1 MVASSSK
8 LADAVAS
15 AIPSPSDYNIHHV
28 SHPATKSDALYSPPL
43 NTPPASTTL
52 TSHFLGVSSRETS
65 ILLYAIEVLIYQT
78 PTITTLFVSKAD
90 STGFFTAKKTQG
102 VSPVRAVTTAF
113 LQYLLDETQR
123 DDRISHVSLFAR
135 AQDQYLFPN
144 SVKIS
149 TKHIL
154 SDRQLIKWWARV
166 LDPIVKSYPDGAGV
180 KGFLLVPGLDRYE
193 SKSLFPPVSPR
204 WILGHPYDEKGK
216 PVRECIPHFP
226 DDPKSRFMME
236 LEVDRGVGWKGV
248 TSLSTFWELMAFRQE
263 CSLGKSVGF
272 LNLII
277 PPKYDKTVT
286 LDDVSES
293 PDSQS
298 TVSSK
303 QNNSQPTV
311 LPSTSS
317 STSSS
322 PKKSKSA
329 YRLAQSM
336 STYTAASI
344 LKHPTKFKL
353 TSQAQL
359 KRQKSGL
366 FAREKDILT
375 NSTANGTVNPKKHY
389 DRLMEALTN
398 SDFGSRKLAQES
410 SKQWIEVA
418 GSEQLPEYGS
428 SNTTISAVQAPAINV
443 IVARKRDIDES
454 QKLNNIT
461 NLDVN
466 VLQPSIVRKKSKMD
480 LTDLA
485 QNDLVESVVNVLPVG
500 KKDHKSEPASDPS
513 SSVVEKTVDAPSSQ
527 TGAAILIGRK
537 KHKPTE

>member
-1 MVASSSK
+1 MMATSLNLVDAIASALPSSSSY
-8 LADAVAS
+8 D
-15 AIPSPSDYNIHHV
+15 IHHV

-52 TSHFLGVSSRETS
+52 VSHMLGVSSRETS
-65 ILLYAIEVLIYQT
+65 ILVYAIEVLIYQT
-78 PTITTLFVSKAD
+78 SDITTLFVSKAD
-90 STGFFTAKKTQG
+90 STGFLIANKTPG
-102 VSPVRAVTTAF
+102 ISPVRAVTTAF
-113 LQYLLDETQR
+113 LRHLLELTHR
-123 DDRISHVSLFAR
+123 EGITSHVSLFAR

-166 LDPIVKSYPDGAGV
+166 LDPILKAYSDNASV
-180 KGFLLVPGLDRYE
+180 KGYLLVPGLDKYE
-193 SKSLFPPVSPR
+193 SKSLLPPASPR
-204 WILGHPYDEKGK
+204 WILGHPYDGKSK

-272 LNLII
+272 LSLVI
-277 PPKYDKTVT
+277 PGKRDETATFHDGIEGVDSQST
-286 LDDVSES
+286 LNSKWN
-293 PDSQS
+293 DSQS
-298 TVSSK
+298 TVYS
-303 QNNSQPTV
+303 N
-311 LPSTSS
+311 TSD

-322 PKKSKSA
+322 PKKSKPA

-344 LKHPTKFKL
+344 LKHSTKLKL
-353 TSQAQL
+353 TAQTHV

-366 FAREKDILT
+366 FVKDKENIKSSPT
-375 NSTANGTVNPKKHY
+375 NGNMISKKDY

-398 SDFGSRKLAQES
+398 SDFGSRRLAQES

-418 GSEQLPEYGS
+418 GTKQLSEHK
-428 SNTTISAVQAPAINV
+428 SAEAIETNAQTPAANIM
-443 IVARKRDIDES
+443 VARKRDIDES
-454 QKLNNIT
+454 QKLDVDTNSSVNI
-461 NLDVN
+461 
-466 VLQPSIVRKKSKMD
+466 LQPSMFRKKSKIE
-480 LTDLA
+480 
-485 QNDLVESVVNVLPVG
+485 LVGSDNKEPIEPVVNVLTAR
-500 KKDHKSEPASDPS
+500 KKERKIEFTPIEPISTA
-513 SSVVEKTVDAPSSQ
+513 VEKVRNASPSQ
-527 TGAAILIGRK
+527 TGISVLVSTLR
-537 KHKPTE
+537 